1 MTDAATGSRSD
12 HVSDAVARPGPG
24 AVPPWEPLAGWRVRL
39 WSGRL
44 TFRVHR
50 RTAAVCGLAVLCA
63 ALTLVVSLCVGAY
76 PIAPPDVARALFYG
90 TGDRLAVHF
99 VNQERLPQ
107 ALLAI
112 LAGGAL
118 GISGAV
124 FQAISR
130 NPLAS
135 PDVIGF
141 NSGAATGAILVIVTL
156 SGGAG
161 AVATG
166 AVCGGLA
173 SAFLVFLLASKG
185 GVHGVRLVLVGL
197 GVTAMLGSVNS
208 YLLTRSSLNNAQSA
222 HVWLV
227 GTLNGRGWSSVRMM
241 ALALL
246 VLLPAALLLGRHL
259 RMLELG
265 DELASGLGVPVDR
278 ARIGL
283 IVLGIGLC
291 GVAVASAGPIPFVAL
306 AAPQIATM
314 LTRGPG
320 VSVAAAGAVGSALL
334 AAAHLASS
342 QFFTALAWVG
352 DRVGWLALVDDS
364 QRNNQL
370 PVGVTTAVLGGVYLA
385 WVLFK
390 RRGTGRA

>member
-1 MTDAATGSRSD
+1 MTGTDTRTGPAATAPPRELP
-12 HVSDAVARPGPG
+12 VG
-24 AVPPWEPLAGWRVRL
+24 AAGWRVRL

-44 TFRVHR
+44 SLRLHR
-50 RTAAVCGLAVLCA
+50 RTTVVCALALLCA
-63 ALTLVVSLCVGAY
+63 ALTLLVSLCVGAY
-76 PIAPPDVARALFYG
+76 PIAPGEVARALFYG

-118 GISGAV
+118 GVSGAV
-124 FQAISR
+124 FQSISR

-156 SGGAG
+156 GSGAG

-166 AVCGGLA
+166 AVCGGLGA
-173 SAFLVFLLASKG
+173 AFVVFLLASRG

-208 YLLTRSSLNNAQSA
+208 YLLTRSHLNNAQSA

-246 VLLPAALLLGRHL
+246 VLLPAALLLGRLL

-278 ARIGL
+278 ARIAL
-283 IVLGIGLC
+283 IVLGVGLC

-306 AAPQIATM
+306 AAPQIAAM
-314 LTRGPG
+314 LTRAPG
-320 VSVAAAGAVGSALL
+320 VSVLSAGAVGAALL
-334 AAAHLASS
+334 GAAHLVSG

-352 DRVGWLALVDDS
+352 DRVGWLTLVDES